1 MRAAAL
7 LTLTGL
13 ALAAVPAF
21 ADDAKTVRPLEIKG
35 LPVNAEGPFGKPT
48 VVGTAEELEK
58 LVADKDARAEI
69 TKAVDLTKESLVVFA
84 WGGSGGDKLTF
95 VVEKGEKGPVVVFG
109 LTRGLTRDLRQHVH
123 AFAVSKDATW
133 TLKK

>member
-21 ADDAKTVRPLEIKG
+21 ADDAKTVRPLDIKI
-35 LPVNAEGPFGKPT
+35 LPVTAEGPFGKPA

-58 LVADKDARAEI
+58 LIPDKDTRAAI
-69 TKAVDLTKESLVVFA
+69 TKAVDLTKESLVMFA
-84 WGGSGGDKLTF
+84 WSGSGGDKLTF

-123 AFAVSKDATW
+123 TFAVSKDATW